1 MLEFPQKDK
10 TPPSFLGNSALA
22 FSQLF
27 ELLRLGLIAVVFPV
41 FIFALLAVTKLVPMP
56 NIFGLE
62 LYRYDLI
69 FFACVFIQWI
79 MWRTGL
85 ETLEEVKV
93 IAVFHVLGL
102 LLEIFKT
109 SMGSWAY
116 PEFAYLKI
124 SSVPLYSGFMYAS
137 VASFMIQC
145 WRLMHFKLEHWHSR
159 VVPWV
164 LTLCIYINFFSH
176 HVLPDAR
183 WVLIA
188 LVVFVFWRT
197 KLHFLLKGVEYQMP
211 LVLGFALIG
220 WFIWLAENIATYFN
234 AWQYPTQRGAWQM
247 VDSSKLSSWCLL
259 VIVSFIVVA
268 ALKDTNARWK
278 APNPQSGKQ

>member
-1 MLEFPQKDK
+1 MLEFPQKDNI
-10 TPPSFLGNSALA
+10 PPSFLGNFAQA
-22 FSQLF
+22 FLQLF

-41 FIFALLAVTKLVPMP
+41 SIFALLAVTKLVQMP
-56 NIFGLE
+56 NIFGVLH
-62 LYRYDLI
+62 RYDLI
-69 FFACVFIQWI
+69 FFACVFIQWL

-93 IAVFHVLGL
+93 IAVFHALGL

-109 SMGSWAY
+109 NMGSWAY

-137 VASFMIQC
+137 VASFMIQG
-145 WRLMHFKLEHWHSR
+145 WRLMHFRLEDWHSR

-183 WVLIA
+183 WVLIG

-197 KLHFLLKGVEYQMP
+197 KLHFELKGVWYQMP
-211 LVLGFALIG
+211 LVLAFALIG

-234 AWQYPTQRGAWQM
+234 AWQYPSQRGAWQM

-278 APNPQSGKQ
+278 TPNPQNGKQ

>member
-10 TPPSFLGNSALA
+10 IPPSFLGNFAQAWL
-22 FSQLF
+22 QLL

-41 FIFALLAVTKLVPMP
+41 SIFALLAVTKLIPMP
-56 NIFGLE
+56 NIFGV

-69 FFACVFIQWI
+69 FFACVFIQWL

-93 IAVFHVLGL
+93 IAVFHALGL

-116 PEFAYLKI
+116 PEFASLKI

-137 VASFMIQC
+137 VASFMIQG
-145 WRLMHFKLEHWHSR
+145 WRLMHFRLEDWHSR

-164 LTLCIYINFFSH
+164 LTLCIYFNFFSH

-197 KLHFLLKGVEYQMP
+197 KLHFKLKGVGYQMP
-211 LVLGFALIG
+211 LVLAFALIG

-234 AWQYPTQRGAWQM
+234 AWQYPSQRGAWQM

-278 APNPQSGKQ
+278 APNPQNGKQ